1 MTVNKDELR
10 ELIESDLFGDGA
22 FSLDDLVTSEKKGD
36 EAQEQFF
43 ETDLAI
49 EPVDD
54 DLLGAEI
61 AALSDNLFKGLDP
74 TPEVFPVD
82 DFELPQEEPIASP
95 KVEEDPLSEFDLG
108 ETFKPDIDESFSS
121 DADDLI
127 AEEEQGLELFFEN
140 IEKQLDSVEQ
150 EGFVDNEE
158 LLSQSEEEEVQDIS
172 ENIPDPLPDAD
183 ALIADE
189 EQSLESF
196 FESVEKRLDSVE
208 QEVLV
213 NDDDTAT
220 VDSDELADYS
230 PEVDAVDFEE
240 DQSLS
245 SYFEEVNLPSDS
257 RGPEDF
263 DELTFESQPVIPP
276 LPEQPPVT
284 EGRVDVRPIEFPELE
299 ERISG
304 QSFDLGFFANI
315 PVKIDVY
322 LGNTTISL
330 KEVYDLTEGAIV
342 SLDKLFGEPLDLRI
356 NGQVIAKGE
365 VVAVDNQYGVMIKDI
380 VRSNS

>member
-22 FSLDDLVTSEKKGD
+22 FSLDDLVTSEKKSD

-61 AALSDNLFKGLDP
+61 AALSGNFFKGLE
-74 TPEVFPVD
+74 PEPEAFSVD
-82 DFELPQEEPIASP
+82 DFELPEVEPLSITPLTEEPLP
-95 KVEEDPLSEFDLG
+95 EFDMN
-108 ETFKPDIDESFSS
+108 EDIEQQS
-121 DADDLI
+121 DAPVSSFPDADELI
-127 AEEEQGLELFFEN
+127 AE
-140 IEKQLDSVEQ
+140 
-150 EGFVDNEE
+150 
-158 LLSQSEEEEVQDIS
+158 
-172 ENIPDPLPDAD
+172 
-183 ALIADE
+183 E

-196 FESVEKRLDSVE
+196 FESVGKQLDSVEEEVALDKEETYSQRVDEDDFQEMGETMIDPFPETDVEGVEEEQSLESFFETVEKQLDSVE
-208 QEVLV
+208 QEV
-213 NDDDTAT
+213 
-220 VDSDELADYS
+220 
-230 PEVDAVDFEE
+230 FEE
-240 DQSLS
+240 
-245 SYFEEVNLPSDS
+245 PSVPMID
-257 RGPEDF
+257 PQP
-263 DELTFESQPVIPP
+263 ELT
-276 LPEQPPVT
+276 LPEEPPVA